1 MKARAEMCAK
11 VRPERGQ
18 NAQHPE
24 NSYKCFLNAQI
35 LVAFESKKESNIW
48 CCNKRK
54 GRDGM
59 TEWVQHTG
67 YKSNSELYKNM
78 HSWHCFF
85 FCTKKP
91 FFLSI
96 YIQFAFIIHFS
107 LFPTL
112 LVPTLIC
119 ISAPMLPSSL
129 SATCHQPT
137 DSLQWRTPG
146 RIPEPTPVLALP
158 LPRKTAMNYNIALT
172 LWVAR
177 RVPAACRGCSD
188 KSR

>member
-1 MKARAEMCAK
+1 MHRFLLLLK
-11 VRPERGQ
+11 VRKSPTF
-18 NAQHPE
+18 N
-24 NSYKCFLNAQI
+24 
-35 LVAFESKKESNIW
+35 VAIKVWTVWPNESNTLVISQIQ
-48 CCNKRK
+48 NFIKIFTN
-54 GRDGM
+54 DI
-59 TEWVQHTG
+59 VV
-67 YKSNSELYKNM
+67 
-78 HSWHCFF
+78 F

-146 RIPEPTPVLALP
+146 RIPEPTPVLASP
-158 LPRKTAMNYNIALT
+158 LPKKTAMNYNIALT